1 MRRRRYYVEKPAAPV
16 RWFGWRPEMDR
27 DPDRCCVAP
36 GCSRVAVRLNRCEP
50 HARAL
55 EAARD
60 LPTFALTFTEAEAL
74 APRSVPLPGA
84 PCAQLDLYRASQEEL
99 PL

>member
-1 MRRRRYYVEKPAAPV
+1 MRRIRYYTEKPAPPV
-16 RWFGWRPEMDR
+16 RWFGWSPEMDR
-27 DPDRCCVAP
+27 DPDRCCTSP
-36 GCSRVAVRLNRCEP
+36 GCSRVAVRLNRCDH

-60 LPTFALTFTEAEAL
+60 LPTFALTFPEAEAL
-74 APRSVPLPGA
+74 APRNVPMPGA
-84 PCAQLDLYRASQEEL
+84 PCAQLDLYLASQEEF